1 MCDSSFRNKKFCS
14 ADFMLLRASHLHI
27 RHLRVAMYYDIFEG
41 KAKLYQILIL
51 KYYS

>member
-1 MCDSSFRNKKFCS
+1 
-14 ADFMLLRASHLHI
+14 MLLRASHLHI

-51 KYYS
+51 KYYSYLNISADQIPS